1 MLTLIVLK
9 KQGPLPPV
17 KECRSLKSTFFKRK
31 GSRDIEAL
39 KKGLSIVPWF
49 AGREFLVI
57 VFSFSRFHFKNFN
70 FVILVLPP
78 SNPFLVSPD

>member
-17 KECRSLKSTFFKRK
+17 KECRSLKSTFLKRK

-39 KKGLSIVPWF
+39 KKGLSIVPLVRRARAF
-49 AGREFLVI
+49 GYCVFFL
-57 VFSFSRFHFKNFN
+57 S
-70 FVILVLPP
+70 LP
-78 SNPFLVSPD
+78 LQKL